1 MMEAQRSTLETK
13 STYEQL
19 CQSLLDVQHAA
30 DTVFDTITKRVS
42 TEHGRLNNLT
52 SRIRLAK
59 VSIKPVIF
67 SFLGQN
73 HCNIRHKSGDNYSF
87 KCKISI
93 CSCGRVRF
101 YANFSWALESE
112 AVYESW
118 RIAGM
123 IFVFPLQ
130 YLDAEEGTI
139 ELFRFFSET
148 SHEYMLDVLKEKAG
162 IEGVSSVVKSVADM
176 LLFNSTELPY
186 SKYRLVDNL
195 EDAGQPTKE
204 NECSSNIIVL
214 PPPPQ
219 SILQSGTQSTSGVE
233 EYGFR
238 PVLRQVPSFSLPS
251 SLPHLSMVAE
261 INWKGSEYRDD
272 NLSSI
277 APSAVYSGSS
287 AYPLK
292 LASGDAD
299 KSEITS
305 RKGSEESF
313 PCDDLKNKGSEPPPL
328 PPPPPPPPPPPLPPP
343 LHRPFLNV
351 NSEVEA
357 TSSSNTRERV
367 TLVAKEA
374 FPAGGSTILGNNSTK
389 IPHAGSPPPQ
399 LDSQH
404 SALMASIRSPG
415 IALRK
420 TGTTSSKPFETL
432 ASPLE
437 QNQDV
442 KGKEQQTAPPRKQ
455 PIDILAEMATT
466 LKMRRLSMQGA
477 AYDKDKDKS
486 DREDTSKLVP
496 ESEEDAMDV
505 VTDKQRKLPP
515 PMANL
520 KAYMAQA
527 KDVSSDDEEWDD

>member
-1 MMEAQRSTLETK
+1 MSNCVKVYWMFSMQLIQFLTLSRSGLLFTQIPCTL
-13 STYEQL
+13 L
-19 CQSLLDVQHAA
+19 LLDCHH
-30 DTVFDTITKRVS
+30 DTVS

-59 VSIKPVIF
+59 DKITAISGTNRATTIVSSAKYPSVAVEELDFMPIF
-67 SFLGQN
+67 PGPLKVKLSMN
-73 HCNIRHKSGDNYSF
+73 HG
-87 KCKISI
+87 
-93 CSCGRVRF
+93 G
-101 YANFSWALESE
+101 
-112 AVYESW
+112 
-118 RIAGM
+118 
-123 IFVFPLQ
+123 LQ
-130 YLDAEEGTI
+130 DAEEGTI

-466 LKMRRLSMQGA
+466 LKMRRLSMQ
-477 AYDKDKDKS
+477 
-486 DREDTSKLVP
+486 E
-496 ESEEDAMDV
+496 
-505 VTDKQRKLPP
+505 
-515 PMANL
+515 
-520 KAYMAQA
+520 
-527 KDVSSDDEEWDD
+527 